1 MKKLLIKFE
10 SKCNAM
16 LFYHFYFYHYL
27 ILSLRKALKNKVF
40 SAFHGAKHNFS
51 NVAKNGQVSNNQGE
65 SHTIILALTSTE
77 TQLTHEND
85 WIFKNTIL

>member
-1 MKKLLIKFE
+1 M
-10 SKCNAM
+10 
-16 LFYHFYFYHYL
+16 
-27 ILSLRKALKNKVF
+27 KNKVF

-65 SHTIILALTSTE
+65 SHTIILALTSNE

-85 WIFKNTIL
+85 WIFKNNFVAFLTEIQYVLYQRFVVNLIFMS